1 MNIFYCP
8 YCSLEFQFD
17 KKVSDSSL
25 VCVICGDPLIKKT
38 FIKPTQ
44 VIAAIA
50 ILPFIAPFIIIVS
63 TLINSEKDPKQREL
77 KSPIASL
84 TQN

>member
-17 KKVSDSSL
+17 KKGIDSSL
-25 VCVICGDPLIKKT
+25 VCVICGDPLIKKSL
-38 FIKPTQ
+38 IKPTQ
-44 VIAAIA
+44 VISAIA
-50 ILPFIAPFIIIVS
+50 ILSFIAPFIIIVS
-63 TLINSEKDPKQREL
+63 TLLNNQKDPNQREL

-84 TQN
+84 TKN